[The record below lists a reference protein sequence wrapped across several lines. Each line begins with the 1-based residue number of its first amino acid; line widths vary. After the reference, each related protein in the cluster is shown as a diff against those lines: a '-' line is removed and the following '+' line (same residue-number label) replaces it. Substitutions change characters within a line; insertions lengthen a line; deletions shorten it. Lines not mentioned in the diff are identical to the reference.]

1 MSDLAGKVW
10 TSELNSRPD
19 VRPDFDRSRAIR
31 FYDTTLRDGEQTV
44 GVIFSPQQKLEIAKK
59 LDELGVGRIE
69 AGFPKV
75 SAEDAEAI
83 SLILRAGLKHSEVWG
98 FSRATRGD
106 VEELV
111 RLGLQASVIEVP
123 TSDIKLKAYGIS
135 REEAVRRASEAVRF
149 ASQNGIRVAF
159 FGVDG
164 SRADL
169 EFLRQIYSAA
179 IDAGAKEIVLVDT
192 IGACTPEAAEFLV
205 RWAKEWAGND
215 IPIHW
220 HGHNDFG
227 LATAIAIAAVRGGA
241 TWVQGTINGMGERAG
256 NADIAEVA
264 LALECLYEVPVE
276 LKLERIR
283 EVSEAVRRA
292 GKYELEG
299 WKPLIGDNLFLRE
312 SGAVASQFH
321 IPEAIEPY
329 SADLVGAKRGIV
341 LGKKSGLDSIRLKA
355 EELRIDVPELQR
367 AAVLHAVKRK
377 AIAKGGLVSDEEFR
391 EIAQAL
397 KTTASPHL
405 KRAGP
410 KPN

>member
-1 MSDLAGKVW
+1 MTSFAGKVW
-10 TSELNSRPD
+10 TSGLNSRPN
-19 VRPDFDRSRAIR
+19 VRPAFDRSRTIR

-75 SAEDAEAI
+75 SAEDGEAI

-98 FSRATRGD
+98 FARATRGD

-123 TSDIKLKAYGIS
+123 TSDIKLKAYGIT
-135 REEAVRRASEAVRF
+135 RDEAVRRATDAIGC
-149 ASQNGIRVAF
+149 ATQNGIRVAF

-164 SRADL
+164 TRADL
-169 EFLRQIYSAA
+169 EFLRRIYSAA
-179 IDAGAKEIVLVDT
+179 IDAGAKEVVLVDT
-192 IGACTPEAAEFLV
+192 IGVCTPEAAEFLV
-205 RWAKEWAGND
+205 RWAKDWIGNEV
-215 IPIHW
+215 PIHW

-227 LATAIAIAAVRGGA
+227 LGTAVAIAAVRAGA
-241 TWVQGTINGMGERAG
+241 TWIHGTINGMGERAG

-264 LALECLYEVPVE
+264 LALQCLYDVPVE
-276 LKLERIR
+276 MNLERIR
-283 EVSEAVRRA
+283 EVSDVVRRA
-292 GKYELEG
+292 GKYKLEG

-329 SADLVGAKRGIV
+329 AAELVGATRGVV

-355 EELRIDVPELQR
+355 EELGLDLPQSQR
-367 AAVLHAVKRK
+367 AVVLEAVKRK
-377 AIAKGGLVSDEEFR
+377 AIAAGGLVSDDEFR
-391 EIAQAL
+391 TIVQGMTGTGAV
-397 KTTASPHL
+397 S
-405 KRAGP
+405 
-410 KPN
+410 

>member
-1 MSDLAGKVW
+1 MRSELAGKVW
-10 TSELNSRPD
+10 TSQLNSRPD
-19 VRPDFDRSRAIR
+19 VRPTFDRSRTIR

-75 SAEDAEAI
+75 SPEDGEAI
-83 SLILRAGLKHSEVWG
+83 SLILKAGLKHSEVWG
-98 FSRATRGD
+98 FARATRGD

-111 RLGLQASVIEVP
+111 RLGLQAAVIEIP
-123 TSDIKLKAYGIS
+123 TSDIKLKAYGIT
-135 REEAVRRASEAVRF
+135 REEAIRRATDAVGY
-149 ASQNGIRVAF
+149 AIQNGIRVAF

-164 SRADL
+164 TRADL
-169 EFLRQIYSAA
+169 DFLMNIYSEAVN
-179 IDAGAKEIVLVDT
+179 AGAKEVVLVDT
-192 IGACTPEAAEFLV
+192 IGVCTPEAAEFLV
-205 RWAKEWAGND
+205 SWTRGRLGDE

-241 TWVQGTINGMGERAG
+241 SWIHGTINGMGERAG

-264 LALECLYEVPVE
+264 LALQCLYDVSVE
-276 LKLERIR
+276 IKLERIR
-283 EVSEAVRRA
+283 EVSEFVRKA
-292 GKYELEG
+292 GKYDLEG

-321 IPEAIEPY
+321 MPEAIEPY
-329 SADLVGAKRGIV
+329 SADLVGARRGIV

-355 EELRIDVPELQR
+355 KELGLDVPEPQR
-367 AAVLHAVKRK
+367 ATVLQAVKRA
-377 AIAKGGLVSDEEFR
+377 AIANGRLISDEEFIALVR
-391 EIAQAL
+391 ELAAT
-397 KTTASPHL
+397 K
-405 KRAGP
+405 
-410 KPN
+410 

>member
-1 MSDLAGKVW
+1 MIDLAGKVW

-19 VRPDFDRSRAIR
+19 VRSEFDRSHAVR

-44 GVIFSPQQKLEIAKK
+44 GVVFSPQQKLEIAKK
-59 LDELGVGRIE
+59 LDQLGVGRIE

-75 SAEDAEAI
+75 SAEDGEAI

-111 RLGLQASVIEVP
+111 RLGLQASVIEIP
-123 TSDIKLKAYGIS
+123 ISDIKLKAYGIA
-135 REEAVRRASEAVRF
+135 RDEAIRRATEAVRYASE
-149 ASQNGIRVAF
+149 NGIRVAF

-164 SRADL
+164 TRADL
-169 EFLRQIYSAA
+169 DFLRHIYSAA
-179 IDAGAKEIVLVDT
+179 IDEGAKEIVLVDT
-192 IGACTPEAAEFLV
+192 IGVCTPEAAEFLV
-205 RWAKEWAGND
+205 RWAREWTGGGD

-227 LATAIAIAAVRGGA
+227 MATAIAIAAVRGGA
-241 TWVQGTINGMGERAG
+241 SWIQGTINGMGERAG
-256 NADIAEVA
+256 NADIAQVA
-264 LALECLYEVPVE
+264 LALQCLYDVPVE
-276 LKLERIR
+276 LNLEAIR
-283 EVSEAVRRA
+283 EVSEFVRKA

-329 SADLVGAKRGIV
+329 AAELVGATRGIV

-355 EELRIDVPELQR
+355 QELKLDVPESQR
-367 AAVLHAVKRK
+367 AVVLEKVKSA
-377 AIAKGGLVSDEEFR
+377 AIASGGLISDAEFR
-391 EIAQAL
+391 TILQSVSE
-397 KTTASPHL
+397 KNS
-405 KRAGP
+405 
-410 KPN
+410 

>member
-10 TSELNSRPD
+10 TTALNSRPD
-19 VRPDFDRSRAIR
+19 VRPDFDRSRTIR

-44 GVIFSPQQKLEIAKK
+44 GVVFSPQEKLEIAKK

-75 SAEDAEAI
+75 SAEDGEAI

-98 FSRATRGD
+98 FARATRGD
-106 VEELV
+106 VDELV
-111 RLGLQASVIEVP
+111 RLGLRASVIETP
-123 TSDIKLKAYGIS
+123 ISDIKLKAYGIS
-135 REEAVRRASEAVRF
+135 REEAVRRASDAVRY
-149 ASQNGIRVAF
+149 ASQNGIRTAF

-169 EFLRQIYSAA
+169 EFLRHIYSAA

-192 IGACTPEAAEFLV
+192 IGVCTPEAAEFLV
-205 RWAKEWAGND
+205 RWVKEWAGSD
-215 IPIHW
+215 VPIHW

-241 TWVQGTINGMGERAG
+241 TWIHGTINGMGERAG

-264 LALECLYEVPVE
+264 LALQCLYNVPVE
-276 LKLERIR
+276 LKLEHIR
-283 EVSEAVRRA
+283 EVSDLVRRA

-299 WKPLIGDNLFLRE
+299 WKPLIGENLFLRE

-329 SADLVGAKRGIV
+329 AAELVGAKRGIV
-341 LGKKSGLDSIRLKA
+341 LGKKSGLDSVRLKA
-355 EELRIDVPELQR
+355 EELGLDVDESQR
-367 AAVLHAVKRK
+367 TAVLEKVKRN
-377 AIAKGGLVSDEEFR
+377 AIANGGLVNDDEFR
-391 EIAQAL
+391 AIVEAVRDRNTR
-397 KTTASPHL
+397 K
-405 KRAGP
+405 
-410 KPN
+410 

>member
-1 MSDLAGKVW
+1 MSTLAGKVW

-19 VRPDFDRSRAIR
+19 VRPEFDRSRTIR

-44 GVIFSPQQKLEIAKK
+44 GVVFSPQQKLEIARK

-83 SLILRAGLKHSEVWG
+83 SLILSAGLKHSEVWG
-98 FSRATRGD
+98 FSRSTRGD

-111 RLGLQASVIEVP
+111 RLGLQASVIELPV
-123 TSDIKLKAYGIS
+123 SDLKLKAYGIS
-135 REEAVRRASEAVRF
+135 RDEAIKRATEAIRF
-149 ASQNGIRVAF
+149 AAQNGIRVAF

-169 EFLRQIYSAA
+169 EFLRKIYCAA
-179 IDAGAKEIVLVDT
+179 IDAGAREIVLVDT
-192 IGACTPEAAEFLV
+192 IGVCTPEAAEFLV
-205 RWAKEWAGND
+205 RWAREWAGND

-227 LATAIAIAAVRGGA
+227 LATAIAVAAVRGGA
-241 TWVQGTINGMGERAG
+241 TWIQGTINGMGERAG

-264 LALECLYEVPVE
+264 LALQCLYDVPVE
-276 LKLERIR
+276 LNLERIR
-283 EVSEAVRRA
+283 EVSEVVRRA

-329 SADLVGAKRGIV
+329 AADLVGATRGIV

-355 EELRIDVPELQR
+355 EELRLDVPEARR
-367 AAVLHAVKRK
+367 AIVLEAVKRK
-377 AIAKGGLVSDEEFR
+377 AIANAGLVSDNEFR
-391 EIAQAL
+391 AIVQNLAAKDGLSE
-397 KTTASPHL
+397 K
-405 KRAGP
+405 AGT
-410 KPN
+410 

>member
-10 TSELNSRPD
+10 TSELNSRPN
-19 VRPDFDRSRAIR
+19 VRPNFDRSRTIR

-44 GVIFSPQQKLEIAKK
+44 GVIFTPQQKLEIAKK
-59 LDELGVGRIE
+59 LDDLGVGRIE

-75 SAEDAEAI
+75 SAEDGEAI

-98 FSRATRGD
+98 FARATRGD

-111 RLGLQASVIEVP
+111 RLGLPASVIETP
-123 TSDIKLKAYGIS
+123 ISDIKLKAYGIS
-135 REEAVRRASEAVRF
+135 REEAVRRASEAVRY

-164 SRADL
+164 TRADL
-169 EFLRQIYSAA
+169 EFLRHIYSAA

-192 IGACTPEAAEFLV
+192 IGVCTPEAAEFLV
-205 RWAKEWAGND
+205 RWAKEWAGSD
-215 IPIHW
+215 ISIHW

-227 LATAIAIAAVRGGA
+227 LATAIAIAAARGGA
-241 TWVQGTINGMGERAG
+241 TWIHGTINGMGERAG

-264 LALECLYEVPVE
+264 LALQCLYDVPVE
-276 LKLERIR
+276 MNLEHIR
-283 EVSEAVRRA
+283 EISEFVRRA

-321 IPEAIEPY
+321 TPEAIEPY
-329 SADLVGAKRGIV
+329 AAELVGARRGIV
-341 LGKKSGLDSIRLKA
+341 LGKKSGVDSVRLKA
-355 EELRIDVPELQR
+355 EELGLNVLESQR
-367 AAVLHAVKRK
+367 TTVLERVKRK
-377 AIAKGGLVSDEEFR
+377 AIANGGLVSNDEFCAIVQSVTE
-391 EIAQAL
+391 
-397 KTTASPHL
+397 KSS
-405 KRAGP
+405 AG
-410 KPN
+410 

>member
-1 MSDLAGKVW
+1 MSTLAGKVW
-10 TSELNSRPD
+10 TSDLNSRPD
-19 VRPDFDRSRAIR
+19 VRPVFDRSRTVR

-44 GVIFSPQQKLEIAKK
+44 GVVFSPQQKLEIAKK

-83 SLILRAGLKHSEVWG
+83 SLILHAGLKHSEVWG
-98 FSRATRGD
+98 FSRATRSD

-111 RLGLQASVIEVP
+111 RLGLQASVIELPV
-123 TSDIKLKAYGIS
+123 SDLKLKAYGIS
-135 REEAVRRASEAVRF
+135 REEALRRATEAIRF
-149 ASQNGIRVAF
+149 AAQNGIRIAF

-179 IDAGAKEIVLVDT
+179 IDAGAREIVLVDT
-192 IGACTPEAAEFLV
+192 IGVCTPEAAEFLV
-205 RWAKEWAGND
+205 RWAKEWAGSD

-227 LATAIAIAAVRGGA
+227 LATAIAVAAVRGGA
-241 TWVQGTINGMGERAG
+241 TWIQGTINGMGERAG

-264 LALECLYEVPVE
+264 LALQCLYDVPVE

-283 EVSEAVRRA
+283 DVSEVVRRA

-329 SADLVGAKRGIV
+329 AADLVGAKRGIV

-355 EELRIDVPELQR
+355 EELRLDVPEARR
-367 AAVLHAVKRK
+367 AALLDAVKRK
-377 AIAKGGLVSDEEFR
+377 AIANGGIS
-391 EIAQAL
+391 
-397 KTTASPHL
+397 
-405 KRAGP
+405 
-410 KPN
+410 

>member
-1 MSDLAGKVW
+1 MRSELAGKVW

-19 VRPDFDRSRAIR
+19 VRPEFDRSRTIR

-44 GVIFSPQQKLEIAKK
+44 GVIFTPQQKLEIAQK

-75 SAEDAEAI
+75 SAEDGEAI
-83 SLILRAGLKHSEVWG
+83 SLILKAGLKHAEVWG
-98 FSRATRGD
+98 FARATRGD

-111 RLGLQASVIEVP
+111 RLGLQASVIETPVSE
-123 TSDIKLKAYGIS
+123 TKLKAYGITPD
-135 REEAVRRASEAVRF
+135 EAVRRACEAVRY
-149 ASQNGIRVAF
+149 AAENGVRVAF

-164 SRADL
+164 TRAALD
-169 EFLRQIYSAA
+169 FLKRIYSEAVN
-179 IDAGAKEIVLVDT
+179 AGAKEIVLVDT
-192 IGACTPEAAEFLV
+192 IGVCTPEAAEFLV
-205 RWAKEWAGND
+205 RWAKQWAGD
-215 IPIHW
+215 VPIHW

-241 TWVQGTINGMGERAG
+241 TWIQGTINGMGERAG

-264 LALECLYEVPVE
+264 LALQCLYDMPVE
-276 LKLERIR
+276 LKLDRVR
-283 EVSEAVRRA
+283 EVSEFVRRA

-329 SADLVGAKRGIV
+329 SSELVGATRGIV

-355 EELRIDVPELQR
+355 EMLGVCLDESQR
-367 AAVLHAVKRK
+367 PAVLQAVKRA
-377 AIAKGGLVSDEEFR
+377 AIEKGRLLTDDEFLVIVR
-391 EIAQAL
+391 QA
-397 KTTASPHL
+397 SV
-405 KRAGP
+405 AG
-410 KPN
+410 

>member
-1 MSDLAGKVW
+1 MSDLSGKVW

-19 VRPDFDRSRAIR
+19 IRPAFDRSRTIR

-59 LDELGVGRIE
+59 LDGLGVGRIE

-75 SAEDAEAI
+75 SAEDGEAI
-83 SLILRAGLKHSEVWG
+83 SLILKAGLKHSEIWG
-98 FSRATRGD
+98 FARATRGD
-106 VEELV
+106 VEELL
-111 RLGLQASVIEVP
+111 RLGLQAAVIEVP
-123 TSDIKLKAYGIS
+123 TSEIKLKAYGIS
-135 REEAVRRASEAVRF
+135 REEAVRRAKDAVGY

-169 EFLRQIYSAA
+169 DFLREIYSAA

-192 IGACTPEAAEFLV
+192 IGVCTPESAEFLV
-205 RWAKEWAGND
+205 RWARDWTGNGV
-215 IPIHW
+215 PIHW

-227 LATAIAIAAVRGGA
+227 LGTAIAIAAVRGGA
-241 TWVQGTINGMGERAG
+241 DWIQGTINGMGERAG

-264 LALECLYEVPVE
+264 LALRCLYDVPVAMN
-276 LKLERIR
+276 LERIR
-283 EVSEAVRRA
+283 KVSEFVRCA

-299 WKPLIGDNLFLRE
+299 WKPLIGHNLFLRE

-329 SADLVGAKRGIV
+329 SAELVGATRGIV

-355 EELRIDVPELQR
+355 DELGIDLPESQR
-367 AAVLHAVKRK
+367 ALVLQEVKRA
-377 AIAKGGLVSDEEFR
+377 AIAKGGLVSNEEFAAIVGR
-391 EIAQAL
+391 LIPA
-397 KTTASPHL
+397 
-405 KRAGP
+405 
-410 KPN
+410 